1 MLPDSAPHHSSPLAS
16 PSPEQPLPSL
26 WSVTWPLFLSLAL
39 SLSLH
44 FTDAF
49 FLSRISDSAAAAAG
63 AINPLLGATVVL
75 FSATGQAGA
84 SVAGRLLGA
93 GRHRELPLT
102 YYALV
107 AFNLVVGLAVSALLF
122 GLHRVAPSWLG
133 LSGATRDAAETY
145 MAVLGGTAVLP
156 AIQFSYSNILNSR
169 GATRLA
175 LVSAVANNVTNIGLN
190 IALAHG
196 MFGLHAS
203 VRTVAC
209 ATALSLLTGLLIN
222 AAVVHL
228 HLKIRFPWRAT
239 WDELKRALAP
249 ILRIGLPSASEP
261 ICYQLGQ
268 IAIGTLVISLGARA
282 LAARTYVFSIV
293 MITTVLWSFALG
305 VGTQIAIAHR
315 VGANRLDEANAVLHR
330 ALGLAIAGNGGIAL
344 LLALF
349 HAPVLSWFT
358 SDSEIIRL
366 AAPLFALGV
375 VGEMGRAINIVAG
388 GALRSSGDATYV
400 ALVGSVVMWAVGV
413 GGAFTCAKLLGLG
426 LTGVWLAFVADETLR
441 GALNYRRWR
450 SGKWR
455 TKSALAPLRSE
466 SPASVGGAVA

>member
-1 MLPDSAPHHSSPLAS
+1 
-16 PSPEQPLPSL
+16 L
-26 WSVTWPLFLSLAL
+26 WAVTWPLFLSLGL

-93 GRHRELPLT
+93 GRHPELPLT
-102 YYALV
+102 YFALV

-122 GLHRVAPSWLG
+122 ALHRAAPGWLG
-133 LSGATRDAAETY
+133 LTGETRDAAETY
-145 MAVLGGTAVLP
+145 LAVLGGMAVLP
-156 AIQFSYSNILNSR
+156 AIQFAYSNILNSR

-175 LVSAVANNVTNIGLN
+175 LVGAVANNVTNIGLN
-190 IALAHG
+190 LALAHG
-196 MFGLHAS
+196 AFGLRPS
-203 VRTVAC
+203 VVAVAGATVI
-209 ATALSLLTGLLIN
+209 ALLVGLSVN

-228 HLKIRFPWRAT
+228 RLRIRFPWRTT
-239 WDELKRALAP
+239 WSELKSALAP

-268 IAIGTLVISLGARA
+268 IVIGTLVISLGAKA
-282 LAARTYVFSIV
+282 LAARTYVYSVV

-315 VGANRLDEANAVLHR
+315 VGAGRLDEANAALHR
-330 ALGLAIAGNGGIAL
+330 ALGLAMAGNGGIAL

-349 HAPVLSWFT
+349 HAPVLGWFT
-358 SDSEIIRL
+358 TDPEIVTL

-400 ALVGSVVMWAVGV
+400 ALVGSVVMWVVGV
-413 GGAFTCAKLLGLG
+413 GGAFTFAKPLGFG
-426 LTGVWLAFVADETLR
+426 LTGVWLAFVADETFR

-455 TKSALAPLRSE
+455 DKSALAPLRSE
-466 SPASVGGAVA
+466 SPPSVRRAVA